1 MTKSGNKKPTWSDLK
16 RQLTQLD
23 HSALLGLIHD
33 LYAAS
38 SANQAFLNA
47 RFALGGDALK
57 PYKATISRWVCPNV
71 LRNQDVSVSK
81 AKKAISEYKKAVGR
95 PEGVAE
101 LSVFY
106 VECCAELLGYC
117 GMDDAGY
124 FTALVRTFEQALVEI
139 QKLGPE
145 QQAQFVDRLERV
157 VHEGQDWPWDIG
169 YDIAGLMVEYG
180 FNED

>member
-1 MTKSGNKKPTWSDLK
+1 MTKSGNKKPTWTDLK

-23 HSALLGLIHD
+23 HSALLKLIQD

-47 RFALGGDALK
+47 RFALDENVLK

-71 LRNQDVSVSK
+71 LRNQEVSVSK

-95 PEGVAE
+95 PEGLAE

-106 VECCAELLGYC
+106 VESCAELLGYC

-124 FTALVRTFEQALVEI
+124 FNALVRVFEQALVEI
-139 QKLGPE
+139 QKLEPE
-145 QQAQFVDRLERV
+145 QQTPFLERLERV
-157 VHEGQDWPWDIG
+157 VHEGRDWPWNVGD
-169 YDIAGLMVEYG
+169 DMAALMAEYG
-180 FNED
+180 FFEE